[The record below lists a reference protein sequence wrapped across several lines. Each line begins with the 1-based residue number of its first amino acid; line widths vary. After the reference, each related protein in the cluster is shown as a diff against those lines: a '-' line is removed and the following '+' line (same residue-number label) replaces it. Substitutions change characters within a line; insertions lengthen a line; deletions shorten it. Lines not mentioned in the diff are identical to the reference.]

1 MEAAKWRIADD
12 ILFGKGN
19 VIDWNSR
26 FVFFAFFFVSFAL
39 LIGCDPLVWLD
50 MKKRGSRL
58 WTICRS

>member
-1 MEAAKWRIADD
+1 MTFYLEKEMLLIG
-12 ILFGKGN
+12 IPG
-19 VIDWNSR
+19 S
-26 FVFFAFFFVSFAL
+26 FFLRFFFVSFAL